1 MTHAA
6 DPTFEARI
14 DWLLDVL
21 RAQQESHRVLGRFL
35 TEKRQAIRD
44 GDIDAISDL
53 CQQENAVAQKIG
65 DAEKQRLVMNG
76 DLTEM
81 LAPTAEVPLSVRE
94 IAEHVAEPK
103 RSQLR
108 CLAESLRAE
117 INAVRRES
125 SIVAAAARALSS
137 HMTGIMQSVNRA
149 LSRVQVY
156 ERRGRIA
163 LGSQTDY
170 RVDVTS

>member
-21 RAQQESHRVLGRFL
+21 RNQQESHRVLGRFL

-53 CQQENAVAQKIG
+53 CQKEHGITQKIG
-65 DAEKQRLVMNG
+65 DAEKQRLVMIG

-81 LAPTAEVPLSVRE
+81 IAPTAELPLSVRE

-103 RSQLR
+103 RARLL
-108 CLAESLRAE
+108 CVAESLRAE
-117 INAVRRES
+117 IDAVRRES
-125 SIVAAAARALSS
+125 SIVAAAARTLSA

-149 LSRVQVY
+149 LSRVQV
-156 ERRGRIA
+156 
-163 LGSQTDY
+163 
-170 RVDVTS
+170 